1 MVKSCVAF
9 GCSEE
14 QRKGSGIQF
23 HRFPH
28 SRPEMLKKWVQA
40 LRWENWSPSIHSCIC
55 SKHFTDECYQVRPG
69 VLVRLLKPEAVPT
82 IFNFPAHLQK
92 KVSVRR
98 RLVRSAPVLQVE
110 RSEKA
115 DSDAQDAEPDNL
127 QQAVQDEEFNQEEVL
142 TFEALRDH
150 LWVGVVLPTPLWGCH
165 RDPAGKYVAFTHV
178 SESTCGSYMSTDK
191 AVLFDGCLEAE
202 VFVRGRRV
210 VPSNLAPSTPTL
222 VRELSIL
229 LRNVEALSVCQG
241 TGLDSA
247 QYSPDCCLLLERKY
261 RNSRCSSCSLKRTHL
276 KKTEAQRLRRAAAK
290 QRQPHQLHPTDEEGG
305 GGGGGEEEEEEEE
318 EDYS

>member
-1 MVKSCVAF
+1 MKLWIV
-9 GCSEE
+9 E
-14 QRKGSGIQF
+14 
-23 HRFPH
+23 
-28 SRPEMLKKWVQA
+28 
-40 LRWENWSPSIHSCIC
+40 
-55 SKHFTDECYQVRPG
+55 
-69 VLVRLLKPEAVPT
+69 KPC
-82 IFNFPAHLQK
+82 
-92 KVSVRR
+92 
-98 RLVRSAPVLQVE
+98 VE

-305 GGGGGEEEEEEEE
+305 GGGGEEEEEEE